1 MYKNKNLKHDE
12 KFKYEAVHLSL
23 KVCEILFLYE
33 APFLNCACYPSI
45 EIEYF
50 QK

>member
-1 MYKNKNLKHDE
+1 LKHDE

-33 APFLNCACYPSI
+33 APFFKLCLLSFNWDWILSKIC
-45 EIEYF
+45 
-50 QK
+50 